1 MLAELDEILGDT
13 DERRRTGVVLLGHQP
28 NEVVAYVLAAATIG
42 LPGLVAP
49 GGLYVCGAAKEEFGL
64 AIVEALGAGL
74 TVVAPDVGGPATY
87 VTDGDTGVL
96 TDTRSISGLRTA
108 MGRARGLVDRP
119 GRIGRARD
127 LVLSRLTIDAMAAAL
142 IDAYSAARV
151 RVAEEP

>member
-1 MLAELDEILGDT
+1 M
-13 DERRRTGVVLLGHQP
+13 RRSGSRAGVVLLGHQP
-28 NEVVAYVLAAATIG
+28 NDVIAFALAVSAIG

-96 TDTRSISGLRTA
+96 TDTRSVSGLRTA
-108 MGRARGLVDRP
+108 MGRARGSST
-119 GRIGRARD
+119 GQAESAGRAT
-127 LVLSRLTIDAMAAAL
+127 SRSVISRST
-142 IDAYSAARV
+142 RWPP
-151 RVAEEP
+151 R